1 MKNQPDLYSTVWV
14 YNTIIFLIGVSNYF
28 LKIMELDNIKDVKLN
43 YDIMNVAFSLVL
55 YIFYT
60 YIFWRSKKKKKIFFF
75 FLIYISITRLTELES
90 AGQYLFGDFLNV
102 IHVILIFWKLFVFMV
117 IR

>member
-1 MKNQPDLYSTVWV
+1 
-14 YNTIIFLIGVSNYF
+14 
-28 LKIMELDNIKDVKLN
+28 MESDNIKDVKLN
-43 YDIMNVAFSLVL
+43 YDILNVAFSLVL

-60 YIFWRSKKKKKIFFF
+60 YIIWRSKKKKKKKKIF
-75 FLIYISITRLTELES
+75 FLIYIYINRFTELES